1 MKGQQLDLSL
11 YLVTDRRSAGNRPIL
26 DIVRAALRGGVTAV
40 QLRDKEATM
49 RETLELGRALR
60 EMTRETGVSFI
71 VNDRV
76 DLVLALD
83 ADGVHVGQDDMPAE
97 IARKLIGPE
106 RVLGV
111 SVASVAEARQA
122 ERDGADYLG
131 VGDVFGTLS
140 KPDAGRPIGLEGLA
154 EVARSAAVPVV
165 GIGGITLE
173 NAVSVLGAGAA
184 GVAVIAAV
192 VATPDPKGAARRLRE
207 RVDQS
212 QRKP

>member
-40 QLRDKEATM
+40 QLRDKEATT

-60 EMTRETGVSFI
+60 ELTRETGVSFI

-111 SVASVAEARQA
+111 SAASVAEARQA

-154 EVARSAAVPVV
+154 KVARSAAVPVV